1 MILARMPEEH
11 LASATTRPAREWW
24 MSAGVLVGLVIFRSV
39 VLVFWP
45 QAQFDSDQAIT
56 GLMAKHLSELR
67 AFPVFYYGQNYM
79 LAVEAWLTAPVFLL
93 AGVSVTTLRLPLL
106 AINIA
111 IALML
116 LRVLVRETGLR
127 PAAAIVPTLFFA
139 LAAPGTAAHMLL
151 ANGGT
156 VEPLAWV
163 LLMWMTRDRPRLSG
177 FLFAIGFL
185 QREFALYGLLALV
198 IIEACQGTLFTRDG
212 FYRRLAMMRTAAVV
226 WLTVQWIKSFSSAAG
241 PGTTIADVYQPHDN
255 VVELVSRI
263 CLDLRT
269 LPVGAWRILT
279 VHWPVVFG
287 TSWQP
292 VLDFGVD
299 TTAPQGMPGGSIV
312 LAAVLLIPLIVI
324 AHRLATERR
333 WRREYDFCAYLILT
347 ALLSCAGY
355 VVGRCGEIGFMLMR
369 YELLSVLG
377 AVGLGAWFLRVE
389 PARWTRRVW
398 IALVGATVAMSAVS
412 HVRILAQYVTDPPVS
427 AKHQIARHLEAR
439 GVRYAI
445 ASYWIAYSV
454 GFLVNERVVI
464 ASEDFV
470 RIREYNRVV
479 DEHRAEAIRIA
490 RHGCP
495 GGRQILRDV
504 HFCPP

>member
-1 MILARMPEEH
+1 
-11 LASATTRPAREWW
+11 
-24 MSAGVLVGLVIFRSV
+24 
-39 VLVFWP
+39 
-45 QAQFDSDQAIT
+45 
-56 GLMAKHLSELR
+56 
-67 AFPVFYYGQNYM
+67 
-79 LAVEAWLTAPVFLL
+79 
-93 AGVSVTTLRLPLL
+93 
-106 AINIA
+106 
-111 IALML
+111 
-116 LRVLVRETGLR
+116 
-127 PAAAIVPTLFFA
+127 
-139 LAAPGTAAHMLL
+139 
-151 ANGGT
+151 
-156 VEPLAWV
+156 
-163 LLMWMTRDRPRLSG
+163 
-177 FLFAIGFL
+177 
-185 QREFALYGLLALV
+185 
-198 IIEACQGTLFTRDG
+198 
-212 FYRRLAMMRTAAVV
+212 
-226 WLTVQWIKSFSSAAG
+226 
-241 PGTTIADVYQPHDN
+241 
-255 VVELVSRI
+255 
-263 CLDLRT
+263 
-269 LPVGAWRILT
+269 
-279 VHWPVVFG
+279 
-287 TSWQP
+287 

-299 TTAPQGMPGGSIV
+299 TTAPQGMPGGSIL

-324 AHRLATERR
+324 GHRLATERR
-333 WRREYDFCAYLILT
+333 WRGEYDFCAYLIVT

-454 GFLVNERVVI
+454 AFLVNERVVI

-470 RIREYNRVV
+470 RIREYNRIV

-490 RHGCP
+490 RYGCP

>member
-1 MILARMPEEH
+1 
-11 LASATTRPAREWW
+11 
-24 MSAGVLVGLVIFRSV
+24 
-39 VLVFWP
+39 
-45 QAQFDSDQAIT
+45 
-56 GLMAKHLSELR
+56 
-67 AFPVFYYGQNYM
+67 
-79 LAVEAWLTAPVFLL
+79 
-93 AGVSVTTLRLPLL
+93 
-106 AINIA
+106 
-111 IALML
+111 
-116 LRVLVRETGLR
+116 
-127 PAAAIVPTLFFA
+127 
-139 LAAPGTAAHMLL
+139 MLL

-163 LLMWMTRDRPRLSG
+163 LLMWMTRDRPRVSG

-185 QREFALYGLLALV
+185 QREFAVYGLLALLV
-198 IIEACQGTLFTRDG
+198 IEACRGTLFTRDG
-212 FYRRLAMMRTAAVV
+212 FYRRLAMLRTAAIV

-241 PGTTIADVYQPHDN
+241 PGTTMADVYQPHDN

-269 LPVGAWRILT
+269 FPVGAWRILT
-279 VHWPVVFG
+279 VHWPVLFG
-287 TSWQP
+287 TRSQP

-299 TTAPQGMPGGSIV
+299 TTASQGMPGGSIL
-312 LAAVLLIPLIVI
+312 LAAVLLIPLTVI
-324 AHRLATERR
+324 AHRVATERR

-398 IALVGATVAMSAVS
+398 IALVGATVAISAVS
-412 HVRILAQYVTDPPVS
+412 HGRILAQYVTDPPVS

-454 GFLVNERVVI
+454 AFLVNERVVI

-470 RIREYNRVV
+470 RIREYNRIV